1 MKQFRI
7 ALVGLGTVGG
17 GVWRHLHANLAQ
29 LKLRTGAEISVT
41 RTVARRPE
49 RAAELGVPAELN
61 RTDWREVVADPEV
74 DCVVELIGGTSD
86 ACELVTAALGNGKHV
101 VTANKALLA
110 EHGHRL
116 FALAQEKGLQLL
128 FEASVAGGIPYIKA
142 QREGLIANR
151 LREIY
156 GIVNGTCNYI
166 LDRMLT
172 HEIDYAT
179 ALTDAKQAGYAEA
192 DESLDVDGHDS
203 AHKAAIIAALAYGFW
218 VPGRELFTEGIRGIA
233 RQDLVTARTLGYEVK
248 LLAVIKCAEDQQV
261 EVRVHPTL
269 IPKDHPLAAVDS
281 VYNGLFT
288 VGDIVGNTMFYGMGA
303 GADPTA
309 SAVLADIA
317 EIACH
322 FPESRAWQPITDES
336 TAHRLK
342 PMDDIVSRYYLR
354 LSVIDRPGVMATLCE
369 VFGRRGIGLSS
380 IHQDESEEGGTATLI
395 FMVHDACERT
405 FAAAL
410 DEIAQL
416 DLVQAPPVRLRV
428 EDLP

>member
-7 ALVGLGTVGG
+7 AIVGLGTVGG

-29 LKLRTGAEISVT
+29 LKLRTGADIAVT

-49 RAAELGVPAELN
+49 RAAELGVPEGAN
-61 RTDWREVVADPEV
+61 RADWREVVTDPEV
-74 DCVVELIGGTSD
+74 DCVVELIGGTTD
-86 ACELVTAALGNGKHV
+86 AYQLVEAALQNGKHV

-110 EHGHRL
+110 AHGHQL
-116 FALAQEKGLQLL
+116 FDLALEKKLQLL

-166 LDRMLT
+166 LDRMLAN
-172 HEIDYAT
+172 EIDYAT
-179 ALTDAKQAGYAEA
+179 ALADAKEAGYAEA

-218 VPGRELFTEGIRGIA
+218 VPGNKLYTEGIRNIA
-233 RQDLVTARTLGYEVK
+233 RCDLLAARRLGYEVK
-248 LLAVIKCAEDQQV
+248 LLAVIKCGDDKQV
-261 EVRVHPTL
+261 EIRVHPTL
-269 IPKDHPLAAVDS
+269 IPQDHPLAAVDN

-288 VGDIVGNTMFYGMGA
+288 IGDIVGNTMYYGMGA

-322 FPESRAWQPITDES
+322 FPESRTWQPIADEN
-336 TAHRLK
+336 TEYQLK
-342 PMDDIVSRYYLR
+342 PMDVIVSRYYLR
-354 LSVIDRPGVMATLCE
+354 LSVIDKPGVMARLCE

-380 IHQDESEEGGTATLI
+380 IHQDESEEGGTAQLI
-395 FMVHDACERT
+395 FMVHDASERT

-410 DEIAQL
+410 DEIAGL
-416 DLVQAPPVRLRV
+416 DIVQAPPVRLRV
-428 EDLP
+428 EDIA